1 MIPTN
6 LKIVKKF

>member
-6 LKIVKKF
+6 PKIVKKF